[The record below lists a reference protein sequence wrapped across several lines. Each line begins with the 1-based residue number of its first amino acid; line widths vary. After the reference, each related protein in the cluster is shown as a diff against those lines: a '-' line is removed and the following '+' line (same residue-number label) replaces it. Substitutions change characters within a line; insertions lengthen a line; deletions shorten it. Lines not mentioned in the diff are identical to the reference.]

1 MNMLVSE
8 ISRPAVPKTLRESI
22 SPYLLFF
29 FTASFGGWLYEVM
42 FYWTQHFGEFSFV
55 ELLLSYRGVLHGPWA
70 PIYGVGAVLMV
81 LLSQKIGKRPGRYF
95 VVCMVVCGVVEYV
108 TAWVLETMFHAKWWD
123 YTGYFLNL
131 NGRICAMSL
140 IFFALAG
147 MAVAYL
153 AAPRFWRGIS
163 RIPVSGTALLCV
175 GLTVLFVLALALSLA
190 APNMGLGVQL
200 CG

>member
-1 MNMLVSE
+1 
-8 ISRPAVPKTLRESI
+8 
-22 SPYLLFF
+22 
-29 FTASFGGWLYEVM
+29 
-42 FYWTQHFGEFSFV
+42 
-55 ELLLSYRGVLHGPWA
+55 
-70 PIYGVGAVLMV
+70 
-81 LLSQKIGKRPGRYF
+81 
-95 VVCMVVCGVVEYV
+95 
-108 TAWVLETMFHAKWWD
+108 
-123 YTGYFLNL
+123 
-131 NGRICAMSL
+131 MSL

-175 GLTVLFVLALALSLA
+175 GLTVLFLLDLALSLA

>member
-1 MNMLVSE
+1 MSALE
-8 ISRPAVPKTLRESI
+8 LSRPAVRKTLRELI
-22 SPYLLFF
+22 VPYLLFF
-29 FTASFGGWLYEVM
+29 FAASFCGWLFEVVV
-42 FYWTQHFGEFSFV
+42 YWVQNFSEFNFA
-55 ELLLSYRGVLHGPWA
+55 ELLLFYRGVLHGPWA

-81 LLSQKIGKRPGRYF
+81 LLSQKIGKRTGRYF
-95 VVCMVVCGVVEYV
+95 VVCMVVCGVVEYG

-131 NGRICAMSL
+131 HGRICAVSL

-153 AAPRFWRGIS
+153 VAPRFWRVIA
-163 RIPVSGTALLCV
+163 RIPISGKALLCV
-175 GLTVLFVLALALSLA
+175 GLTARFLSDLVLSLA

>member
-95 VVCMVVCGVVEYV
+95 VVCMVVCGVVEYIFSEPERPDLCHEPDFLRSGGDGSRLSGRPTV
-108 TAWVLETMFHAKWWD
+108 LAWDFP
-123 YTGYFLNL
+123 N
-131 NGRICAMSL
+131 
-140 IFFALAG
+140 
-147 MAVAYL
+147 
-153 AAPRFWRGIS
+153 S
-163 RIPVSGTALLCV
+163 RLGNGTALRWPHR
-175 GLTVLFVLALALSLA
+175 TVFAGSRPVACC
-190 APNMGLGVQL
+190 P
-200 CG
+200 